1 MITKTKMAR
10 RIIKFRDPSK
20 PHWGANALL
29 VIAAFTSA
37 VFVFAL
43 AFILIKFTGWTQ
55 PRPVYEGGPLRGVA
69 LEEVLYKPQVTEE
82 TDAVI
87 KIHSGGSTHARRG
100 EKDVTCLEFS
110 VTSRTGG
117 RLSELVF
124 SLDGYA
130 RPYDVDGLQLYMD
143 EKFMAEKPMFQGQSI
158 FDGLNINFNAG
169 ETKEF
174 RVTGRISEQAYPS
187 DRIQVG
193 ILSADD
199 IIMKGSL
206 GKTQSTGGDFPMWG
220 GYVSVV
226 GDPLE

>member
-1 MITKTKMAR
+1 MAR
-10 RIIKFRDPSK
+10 RIIKFRYPHK
-20 PHWGANALL
+20 PKIGASVFV
-29 VIAAFTSA
+29 VISAITSA
-37 VFVFAL
+37 VAVFAL
-43 AFILIKFTGWTQ
+43 IFILTKFSGWIQ
-55 PRPVYEGGPLRGVA
+55 PRPVYDNGPLRGVA
-69 LEEVLYKPQVTEE
+69 MEEVLYKPQVTEQ

-87 KIHSGGSTHARRG
+87 KNLSAGTTHVRRG
-100 EKDVTCLEFS
+100 GKDVTCLEFS

-130 RPYDVDGLQLYMD
+130 RSYDVDGLQLYMD

-158 FDGLNINFNAG
+158 FDGLNITLNAG

-174 RVTGRISEQAYPS
+174 RVTGKISEQAYPS

-199 IIMKGSL
+199 ITMKGTL

-226 GDPLE
+226 GDPLM